1 MITQRKT
8 RTKKFSSF
16 MLEKKK
22 LVKLKLKAIRGGVW
36 FRALSRIDRAL
47 VDLTITVVHGVQSFT
62 LARIVFSIVT
72 KLEDAL
78 ENRFLNALKEVGFPQ
93 ARKLSLFAQK
103 WGNVSARNWAFDLSF
118 ARFLAIMHLN
128 SPGVPKP

>member
-1 MITQRKT
+1 
-8 RTKKFSSF
+8 

-22 LVKLKLKAIRGGVW
+22 LVKLKFKAIRGGVW
-36 FRALSRIDRAL
+36 FKALSRIDRAL
-47 VDLTITVVHGVQSFT
+47 VDLTIKVVHGVQSST
-62 LARIVFSIVT
+62 LARIVFSIVA

>member
-1 MITQRKT
+1 MMQRNACI
-8 RTKKFSSF
+8 KKFSSF
-16 MLEKKK
+16 MLEKEK
-22 LVKLKLKAIRGGVW
+22 LVKLKSKAIRSGVW

-47 VDLTITVVHGVQSFT
+47 VDLTIKVVHGMRSFT
-62 LARIVFSIVT
+62 LARIVFSIVE

-78 ENRFLNALKEVGFPQ
+78 ENRFFLNALKGVGFSH

-103 WGNVSARNWAFDLSF
+103 WGNVSARNWEFDLSF

-128 SPGVPKP
+128 SPGVFKP

>member
-1 MITQRKT
+1 
-8 RTKKFSSF
+8 

-47 VDLTITVVHGVQSFT
+47 VDLTIRVVHGVQSFT
-62 LARIVFSIVT
+62 LARIVFSIVA

-78 ENRFLNALKEVGFPQ
+78 ENRFFLNALKEVGFPQ

-118 ARFLAIMHLN
+118 ARFLAIIHLN

>member
-1 MITQRKT
+1 MQRKA

-47 VDLTITVVHGVQSFT
+47 VDLTIRVVHGVQSFT
-62 LARIVFSIVT
+62 LARIVFSIVA

-78 ENRFLNALKEVGFPQ
+78 ENRFFLNTLKEVGFPQ

>member
-1 MITQRKT
+1 MQRNACI
-8 RTKKFSSF
+8 KKVSSF
-16 MLEKKK
+16 MLQKEK
-22 LVKLKLKAIRGGVW
+22 LVKLKLKAVRGGVW

-47 VDLTITVVHGVQSFT
+47 VDLTIKVVHGVRSFT
-62 LARIVFSIVT
+62 LAGIVFSIVE

-78 ENRFLNALKEVGFPQ
+78 ENRFFLNALKEVGFSY

-128 SPGVPKP
+128 SSGEFKP

>member
-1 MITQRKT
+1 
-8 RTKKFSSF
+8 

-47 VDLTITVVHGVQSFT
+47 VDLTIKVVHGVHSST
-62 LARIVFSIVT
+62 LAKIVLSIVK
-72 KLEDAL
+72 KLDDAL
-78 ENRFLNALKEVGFPQ
+78 KNRFFLNALKEVGFLQ

-103 WGNVSARNWAFDLSF
+103 WGNVSAKNWAFDLSF
-118 ARFLAIMHLN
+118 ARFLAIIHLN
-128 SPGVPKP
+128 SQGVFKS